1 MEKEKKVHYVDN
13 KLFFREME
21 KWKTEIE
28 ESDEVD
34 DLPPMVTEYMGE
46 CFYKIATIY
55 RTGPTL
61 SIIPIVR
68 K

>member
-13 KLFFREME
+13 KLFFSEME
-21 KWKTEIE
+21 KWKTDIE

-34 DLPPMVTEYMGE
+34 DLPPMVTELQP
-46 CFYKIATIY
+46 IY
-55 RTGPTL
+55 HIDPIL
-61 SIIPIVR
+61 LIIPIVR

>member
-13 KLFFREME
+13 KQFFAEME

-28 ESDEVD
+28 ESDQWSQNIWVNVFIK
-34 DLPPMVTEYMGE
+34 LPP
-46 CFYKIATIY
+46 IY
-55 RTGPTL
+55 RTGPIL